1 MASPSATQAGEQ
13 QASAP
18 SLVRGI
24 SLLDATLLVVGGCLG
39 SAIFLVPNDI
49 ATALPS
55 PPLYLLIW
63 VAGAIVT
70 LMAAVS
76 LSELGAMFPEAGGQY
91 IYLREAFGDFS
102 AYLFGWMVFV
112 AGGTGG
118 ISTLVV
124 AFARY
129 LGKVV
134 PVLRADAV
142 IFTMPGFSVHATRV
156 SAQAWSF
163 TRGDVVAV
171 ACIALL
177 TLVNVLGL
185 RKAVVLQNVATWLK
199 YGAVAVFV
207 VLGFFVGKG
216 HWSNFSLSGTS
227 AAFSGGLFH
236 FLSSAGVA
244 FIAVFWAYE
253 GWEYAT
259 WASGEI
265 KDPER
270 NIPRSL
276 ILGIF
281 AIGAIYLAASAVYL
295 YALPTGVIA
304 RQDTV
309 AKAAAQVLFSPAV
322 AYWLS
327 GIIAISCF
335 GAASSNILAG
345 ARVIYAMGVDGVF
358 FRRMGEVHARYR
370 TPAFALIAQGVLAA
384 AIALSGTYDQLFT
397 YTTFGMI
404 LSYLACIGALF
415 VLRVKRPDA
424 PRPYRCWGYP
434 WVPALYGIAMAGWVI
449 NTVVE
454 RPKEAGSCVILLAVG
469 VPLYL
474 WCKKGK
480 RERVVGC

>member
-1 MASPSATQAGEQ
+1 MGAQRGRRLN
-13 QASAP
+13 ASAATSSGERHQP
-18 SLVRGI
+18 SLVRGM

-49 ATALPS
+49 ASALPS

-63 VAGAIVT
+63 VAGGVVT

-76 LSELGAMFPEAGGQY
+76 LAELGTMFPEAGGQY
-91 IYLREAFGDFS
+91 VYLREAFGDFS

-129 LGKVV
+129 LGKAFPVV
-134 PVLRADAV
+134 RADAV
-142 IFTMPGFSVHATRV
+142 IFTTPGFSIHATHI
-156 SAQAWSF
+156 SAQVWDF

-171 ACIALL
+171 ACIAVL
-177 TLVNVLGL
+177 TIVNVLGL

-207 VLGFFVGKG
+207 VFGFAVGKG
-216 HWSNFSLSGTS
+216 HWSNFHVPQATS
-227 AAFSGGLFH
+227 AAPGGLYAFMT
-236 FLSSAGVA
+236 SAGVA

-259 WASGEI
+259 WASGEM

-270 NIPRSL
+270 TIPRSL
-276 ILGIF
+276 TLGIV
-281 AIGAIYLAASAVYL
+281 AIAAIYLSASAVYL
-295 YALPTGVIA
+295 YAMPTGLIA
-304 RQDTV
+304 KQDTV
-309 AKAAAQVLFSPAV
+309 AQTAAQILFSPAV

-327 GIIAISCF
+327 LVIALSCF

-358 FRRMGEVHARYR
+358 FRRMATVHARYR
-370 TPAFALIAQGVLAA
+370 TPSFALVAQGILAA

-424 PRPYRCWGYP
+424 ARPYRCWGYP

-449 NTVVE
+449 NTVVQ
-454 RPKEAGSCVILLAVG
+454 RPKEALSCLILLAVG
-469 VPLYL
+469 VPLYV
-474 WCKKGK
+474 WCK
-480 RERVVGC
+480 RSS